1 MSPRIATVAFAAMLT
16 LPALAFAQTT
26 SSPGAAPAMPPA
38 ATAPSSSAA
47 PSAAAPSAAAPS
59 AGAPAMN
66 KDIQAKVEA
75 HIKQL
80 HTQLKITQA
89 EDKDWSQF
97 ADVMRGNAR
106 DMQAAMQEREQQYA
120 QMNALQNMESYQ
132 KLAETH
138 AEHLQK
144 LVSAFETLYNALPDE
159 QKKVAD
165 QVFHAKIGSEPRHAS
180 AAAPTHNE

>member
-1 MSPRIATVAFAAMLT
+1 MTSRIAPVAFAAMLT
-16 LPALAFAQTT
+16 LPALAFAQSA
-26 SSPGAAPAMPPA
+26 SSPGAAAPPA
-38 ATAPSSSAA
+38 TTAPSTSAA
-47 PSAAAPSAAAPS
+47 PSAT
-59 AGAPAMN
+59 GAPAPS

-80 HTQLKITQA
+80 HAQLKITQA
-89 EDKDWSQF
+89 EDKDWQQF
-97 ADVMRGNAR
+97 ADVMRSNAS
-106 DMQAAMQEREQQYA
+106 DMQAAMQEREQQYP

-144 LVSAFETLYNALPDE
+144 LVSAFQTLYNALPDE

-165 QVFHAKIGSEPRHAS
+165 QVFKARTSEPRHAS
-180 AAAPTHNE
+180 AAPRSHTE

>member
-1 MSPRIATVAFAAMLT
+1 MSPRIAPVAFAAMLT
-16 LPALAFAQTT
+16 LPALAFAQST
-26 SSPGAAPAMPPA
+26 SSPNAGPAPAAMHRPA
-38 ATAPSSSAA
+38 ATAPVDFRRPAT
-47 PSAAAPSAAAPS
+47 
-59 AGAPAMN
+59 GAPALS

-89 EDKDWSQF
+89 EDKDWNKF
-97 ADVMRGNAR
+97 ADVMRTNAG
-106 DMQAAMQEREQQYA
+106 DMQAAMQEREQQYPS
-120 QMNALQNMESYQ
+120 MNALQNMESYQ

-144 LVSAFETLYNALPDE
+144 LVSAFETLYNALPDP

-165 QVFHAKIGSEPRHAS
+165 QVFKARTGSEPRHAS
-180 AAAPTHNE
+180 AASPTHTE

>member
-1 MSPRIATVAFAAMLT
+1 MIYRIAPAAFAALLT
-16 LPALAFAQTT
+16 LPTLAFAQTT
-26 SSPGAAPAMPPA
+26 TSPSASPAPPPA
-38 ATAPSSSAA
+38 ATAPSTSSAPA
-47 PSAAAPSAAAPS
+47 TS
-59 AGAPAMN
+59 PAMS

-89 EDKDWSQF
+89 EEKDWQQF
-97 ADVMRGNAR
+97 ADTMRGNAR
-106 DMQAAMQEREQQYA
+106 DMQAAMQEREQRYPS
-120 QMNALQNMESYQ
+120 MNALQNMESYQ

-144 LVSAFETLYNALPDE
+144 LVSAFQTLYNALPDE

-165 QVFHAKIGSEPRHAS
+165 QVFKSRTESRQHAS
-180 AAAPTHNE
+180 TGSRTHTE

>member
-16 LPALAFAQTT
+16 LPALAFAQTAN
-26 SSPGAAPAMPPA
+26 SPGAAPAPPPA
-38 ATAPSSSAA
+38 AMAP
-47 PSAAAPSAAAPS
+47 PTGAAPS
-59 AGAPAMN
+59 AGAPAMS

-89 EDKDWSQF
+89 EDSDWNKF
-97 ADVMRGNAR
+97 ADVMRSNAS
-106 DMQAAMQEREQQYA
+106 DMQAAMQDREQQYPS
-120 QMNALQNMESYQ
+120 MNALQNMESYQ

-144 LVSAFETLYNALPDE
+144 LVSAFETLYKALPDD

-165 QVFHAKIGSEPRHAS
+165 QVFKSRTGSEPRHAS
-180 AAAPTHNE
+180 AGSRTRTE

>member
-1 MSPRIATVAFAAMLT
+1 MTFRLAPAAFAAMLT

-26 SSPGAAPAMPPA
+26 SSPGASPAPPPA
-38 ATAPSSSAA
+38 ATAPSTSSAPATA
-47 PSAAAPSAAAPS
+47 PTM
-59 AGAPAMN
+59 G

-89 EDKDWSQF
+89 EDKDWQSF
-97 ADVMRGNAR
+97 ADVMRSNAR
-106 DMQAAMQEREQQYA
+106 DMQAATQEREQQYPS
-120 QMNALQNMESYQ
+120 MNALQNMESYQ

-138 AEHLQK
+138 ADHLEK
-144 LVSAFETLYNALPDE
+144 LVSAFQTLYNALPDE

-165 QVFHAKIGSEPRHAS
+165 QVFKSRISTEPRHAS
-180 AAAPTHNE
+180 AASRTHNE

>member
-16 LPALAFAQTT
+16 LPALAFAQTA
-26 SSPGAAPAMPPA
+26 SSPGAAPATPPA
-38 ATAPSSSAA
+38 
-47 PSAAAPSAAAPS
+47 AAAPSTS
-59 AGAPAMN
+59 ATGAPAMG

-89 EDKDWSQF
+89 EDKDWNQF
-97 ADVMRGNAR
+97 ADVMRTNAG
-106 DMQAAMQEREQQYA
+106 DMQTAMQEREQQYPS
-120 QMNALQNMESYQ
+120 MNALQNMESYQ

-144 LVSAFETLYNALPDE
+144 LVSAFETFYNALPDP

-165 QVFHAKIGSEPRHAS
+165 QVFKARIGSEPRHAS
-180 AAAPTHNE
+180 TAAPTHTE

>member
-1 MSPRIATVAFAAMLT
+1 MSPRIAPVAFAALLT

-26 SSPGAAPAMPPA
+26 SSPGASPMTATPPA
-38 ATAPSSSAA
+38 SGAAPSTRAVPSSAA
-47 PSAAAPSAAAPS
+47 PALS
-59 AGAPAMN
+59 

-89 EDKDWSQF
+89 EDKDWQPF
-97 ADVMRGNAR
+97 ADTMRTNAR
-106 DMQAAMQEREQQYA
+106 DMQAAMEEREQQYP
-120 QMNALQNMESYQ
+120 QMNAVQNMESYQ

-138 AEHLQK
+138 AEHLEK
-144 LVSAFETLYNALPDE
+144 LVSAFQTLYNALPDE

-165 QVFHAKIGSEPRHAS
+165 QVFHARVGAEPRHAS

>member
-1 MSPRIATVAFAAMLT
+1 MTLRLAPAAFAAMLT

-26 SSPGAAPAMPPA
+26 ASPGASPAAPPPA
-38 ATAPSSSAA
+38 AAAPSTSAA
-47 PSAAAPSAAAPS
+47 PSSAP
-59 AGAPAMN
+59 PALS

-80 HTQLKITQA
+80 HAQLKITPA
-89 EDKDWSQF
+89 EENDWNKF
-97 ADVMRGNAR
+97 ADVMRGNAS
-106 DMQAAMQEREQQYA
+106 DMQAAMQEREQQYPS
-120 QMNALQNMESYQ
+120 MNAVQNMESYQ

-144 LVSAFETLYNALPDE
+144 LVSAFQTLYNALPDP

-165 QVFHAKIGSEPRHAS
+165 QVFHARVGAEPRHAS
-180 AAAPTHNE
+180 AAGPTHAE

>member
-1 MSPRIATVAFAAMLT
+1 MTSRIAPVAFAAMLT
-16 LPALAFAQTT
+16 LPAFAFAQTM
-26 SSPGAAPAMPPA
+26 SSPGASPAPA
-38 ATAPSSSAA
+38 ATAPST
-47 PSAAAPSAAAPS
+47 
-59 AGAPAMN
+59 AGAPSSGAPALS

-89 EDKDWSQF
+89 EEKDWDQF
-97 ADVMRGNAR
+97 ADVMRTNAG
-106 DMQAAMQEREQQYA
+106 DMQAATQEREQQYPS
-120 QMNALQNMESYQ
+120 MNALQNLESYQ

-144 LVSAFETLYNALPDE
+144 LVGAFETLYNALPDQ

-165 QVFHAKIGSEPRHAS
+165 QVFHARIASEPHH
-180 AAAPTHNE
+180 AAAASQTHTE

>member
-26 SSPGAAPAMPPA
+26 RSPGGAPAPATPPA
-38 ATAPSSSAA
+38 AMAPSTSAA
-47 PSAAAPSAAAPS
+47 PST
-59 AGAPAMN
+59 GAPAMT
-66 KDIQAKVEA
+66 KDIQAKVET

-89 EDKDWSQF
+89 EDSDWNKF
-97 ADVMRGNAR
+97 ADVMRGNAS
-106 DMQAAMQEREQQYA
+106 DMQAAMQEREQQYP

-144 LVSAFETLYNALPDE
+144 LVSAFETLYNALPDP

-165 QVFHAKIGSEPRHAS
+165 QVFKARIGSEPRHAS
-180 AAAPTHNE
+180 TAAPAHNE